1 MIETLTDR
9 ERRRL
14 VSLAIAAVP
23 ATHGDPELT
32 SIIAKLSGVDTVV
45 RVERAYPSAR
55 RACPYSGYECSTDCA
70 DLAACQQR
78 KDAARVNPLY
88 IT

>member
-1 MIETLTDR
+1 MIEETLTDS

-14 VSLAIAAVP
+14 VNLAISAVP

-45 RVERAYPSAR
+45 VVRRTYPSTR
-55 RACPYSGYECSTDCA
+55 SDR
-70 DLAACQQR
+70 
-78 KDAARVNPLY
+78 
-88 IT
+88 